1 MRDDATTVTEPHSV
15 PLQVLADLGL
25 VGFALLALAVV
36 GTAVSARRA
45 VGRARGGDRD
55 AAVVLA
61 AVALGYGLHALVDY
75 DADFLAVT
83 GPALLVVGALVAT
96 GRPLRAHLAG
106 VTTAVVTI
114 AAGAAVVLSLA
125 LPPLA
130 SRAVDET
137 YRTLDSDLQAA
148 SASARSARRL
158 DPLGLEPIF
167 AQASVADAAGDSTR
181 ARELYQEATA
191 KQPRNP
197 DAWLEL
203 ALFLYLQEPPDYCG
217 AYSAFNEAYTL
228 DPKSSRWRPGGSL
241 DVARDAVNDGAC
253 E

>member
-1 MRDDATTVTEPHSV
+1 M
-15 PLQVLADLGL
+15 VLA
-25 VGFALLALAVV
+25 V
-36 GTAVSARRA
+36 
-45 VGRARGGDRD
+45 
-55 AAVVLA
+55 
-61 AVALGYGLHALVDY
+61 VALGYGLHALVDY

-96 GRPLRAHLAG
+96 GRPLRVHVAG

-114 AAGAAVVLSLA
+114 AAGAAVALSLA

-148 SASARSARRL
+148 AASARSARRL

-181 ARELYQEATA
+181 ARELYEEATA

-197 DAWLEL
+197 EAWLEQ
-203 ALFLYLQEPPDYCG
+203 ALFLYLSEPPG
-217 AYSAFNEAYTL
+217 LLRRLHRVQRGVHPRPEEQPLAT
-228 DPKSSRWRPGGSL
+228 RWLTRRRPRRREQRRL
-241 DVARDAVNDGAC
+241 
-253 E
+253 

>member
-1 MRDDATTVTEPHSV
+1 M
-15 PLQVLADLGL
+15 LADLGL
-25 VGFALLALAVV
+25 VGFALLVLVVV

-45 VGRARGGDRD
+45 VGRSSGDERD

-61 AVALGYGLHALVDY
+61 VVALGYAVASLVDY

-83 GPALLVVGALVAT
+83 GPALLVVGALLAT
-96 GRPLRAHLAG
+96 GRPVRTRVAG
-106 VTTAVVTI
+106 VTTTAVTV
-114 AAGAAVVLSLA
+114 AAGAAVVLSLL

-148 SASARSARRL
+148 AASARSARRL

-181 ARELYQEATA
+181 ARELYEEATA

-197 DAWLEL
+197 EGWLEL
-203 ALFLYLQEPPDYCG
+203 ALFLYLSEPPDYCG
-217 AYSAFNEAYTL
+217 AYIAFNEAYTL

-241 DVARDAVNDGAC
+241 DIAREEVNHGAC
-253 E
+253 A